1 MTSVPPPPTAR
12 SASSGPGPIWYVVAA
27 VLVGA
32 TVAAVVALWP
42 SSPTFS
48 DFWSMLD
55 VDRFDAPG
63 ETVVTLDEPGA
74 YNIYV
79 RTNGPRRD
87 GAQAEWHVT
96 AMREADD
103 EAIPVDDP
111 SIAFTLNVNQR
122 EYEAIGRFELSRPGA
137 VRVRVVQEAADPD
150 ALAEMAVGTAPSP
163 GDMFGKIGRSVAA
176 AGVALLG
183 LAGAVAI
190 ALVTFFRRRRAR
202 QTAEAGPMFPPTA

>member
-27 VLVGA
+27 VLAGA

-63 ETVVTLDEPGA
+63 ETVVTLHEPGA

-87 GAQAEWHVT
+87 GAQAAWHVT
-96 AMREADD
+96 AMREDD
-103 EAIPVDDP
+103 EEAIPVDDP
-111 SIAFTLNVNQR
+111 SMSFSLTVHNQ

-137 VRVRVVQEAADPD
+137 VRIRAAQRPAASD
-150 ALAEMAVGTAPSP
+150 AVAEMAVGPAPSP
-163 GDMFGKIGRSVAA
+163 SGMLGGIGRAVAA

-202 QTAEAGPMFPPTA
+202 KTAEAGPMFPPTV